1 MKDYYSILKSF
12 FSKNNNQEKLDQLE
26 RIQGDKTA
34 LIKLFNQIKPES
46 KDYSINK
53 TSNIMKVLELKAQI
67 KEEIINLLKE
77 NTIFDSPLQNL
88 EDQIEQFIEEY
99 QQEFDVIEEL
109 ADLLLSIHNRIN
121 REILDEASKEEVENQ
136 KELNKELEKTVNLSK
151 QAGLKEEEDSYNFDE
166 KEPSKSDIKKDSI
179 ATTANKLQ
187 KLVFKM
193 KELAKEY
200 SKAEGVKKEK
210 IKDQLKDMTKEKKQ
224 LEKAL

>member
-12 FSKNNNQEKLDQLE
+12 FSKTRNQERLSQLE
-26 RIQGDKTA
+26 KIKDNKTE
-34 LIKLFNQIKPES
+34 LIKLFNMIKPES

-53 TSNIMKVLELKAQI
+53 NAMKLSEFKSYI
-67 KEEIINLLKE
+67 REEIINTLSEVTVIDK
-77 NTIFDSPLQNL
+77 NTKP
-88 EDQIEQFIEEY
+88 EDVKDKDPNTVKSAI
-99 QQEFDVIEEL
+99 DT
-109 ADLLLSIHNRIN
+109 A
-121 REILDEASKEEVENQ
+121 K
-136 KELNKELEKTVNLSK
+136 KTGKAVNI
-151 QAGLKEEEDSYNFDE
+151 AEEDDTYDFDE
-166 KEPSKSDIKKDSI
+166 KEPSKSDMKKDSI

-200 SKAEGVKKEK
+200 SKAEGAKKEK